1 MIVMMSGRVSPRWS
15 PGGSMRGSEEEEEEE
30 KEERRRRGGTRPV
43 LGARLGPSPPP
54 LPHSTAHSV
63 PTRLSWGMLTLLDR
77 VQWCFTAGKSPNA
90 PSCDREREAWNLGT
104 FLRVVWI
111 VLKMIGAA
119 GHLFFTLATLLTGQS
134 QVVLLSANYGAIFT
148 KELISIQ
155 KW

>member
-1 MIVMMSGRVSPRWS
+1 MILMMSGRVSPRWS

-30 KEERRRRGGTRPV
+30 EGEE
-43 LGARLGPSPPP
+43 GPDRYSAPAWVPLQP

-90 PSCDREREAWNLGT
+90 PFCDRDREAWNLGT
-104 FLRVVWI
+104 FLRVVWF
-111 VLKMIGAA
+111 VLKMIGGA
-119 GHLFFTLATLLTGQS
+119 GHLFLTLLTGQS